1 MASDDIKKRLR
12 QYLNPAIK
20 GKFTNAILSALAA
33 GDELNQ
39 QNLLAAKQQLF
50 IATASGTFLD
60 RLLAAKG
67 VTRPP
72 GVGISDDLFRQIG
85 IKQTTN
91 KLVTNIFL
99 DVLEIFYGEEAI
111 RANVMSTRP
120 EGYVLS
126 TGMTLLLKVDGRS
139 DVLNITFDAADFT
152 NIANASATEVAAAIS
167 RSAFNHG
174 FTLSASAVVS
184 PVDGLRYVQLLS
196 GTKGP
201 KSAVTV
207 VGGSAQNVLRFPEAR
222 NAIPNVGTEF
232 TTSFDG
238 PYVKFTWTGGPDP
251 ELQFV
256 NQGDYVNIYG
266 AGYLDTNQGTFEI
279 QSVQGGPVN
288 EAYFE
293 IINPNFVPQGPVVL
307 AQVGGASGGGKVVN
321 SASISSSPT
330 GTVRSS
336 NVVTVTT
343 QTAHGFAPG
352 QKVTISNVDNT
363 SFNGTFT
370 IITAGGSTFTY
381 NQLGVDVASGSGT
394 ASVSYDIAVS
404 PTGAVRSGGTTTV
417 TTTTNHNL
425 TVSQTVQVLGVAD
438 SSFNGNFTITA
449 VGANTFE
456 YIQDE
461 SNDVTFFN
469 PKRFVIQSQ
478 VRYASVYE
486 ANPYEIVVFLPA
498 TTKIVKRELIGSWHL
513 HNSALDRDFL
523 GSYTFDPTTGFPV
536 TKTATR
542 LTEDIFAGQ
551 LKTVGFG
558 MDTSQFPDEEGFLVF
573 EWGTDKQEG
582 PVRYLGRPSSASLL
596 LDPSYKFKKT
606 HLAGA
611 DIRVI
616 ADRKAYKPKTDGT
629 DYQAYVTGTIKGRIE
644 AEALIDKLK
653 AAGIFLNVVIVYP
666 EGPGLHDVP
675 GYVYAGDFS

>member
-1 MASDDIKKRLR
+1 MANDDIKKRIR

-20 GKFTNAILSALAA
+20 GKFTNAIIDALAA

-39 QNLLAAKQQLF
+39 QNLLAVKEQLF

-60 RLLAAKG
+60 RLMSALG

-111 RANVMSTRP
+111 RANVTSTRP

-126 TGMTLLLKVDGRS
+126 TGMTLLIKVDSNS
-139 DVLNITFDAADFT
+139 DILNITFNAADFT
-152 NIANASATEVAAAIS
+152 NIANASATEVANAIS
-167 RSAFNHG
+167 RAAFNNG
-174 FTLSASAVVS
+174 YTMSASAEIS
-184 PVDGLRYVQLLS
+184 PIDGLRYVQLLS

-201 KSAVTV
+201 KSSLTV
-207 VGGSAQNVLRFPEAR
+207 VGGSAQNILRFPEAK
-222 NAIPNVGTEF
+222 NAIPNVGTTF

-251 ELQFV
+251 ELSFV
-256 NQGDYVNIYG
+256 NPGDYVNIYG
-266 AGYLDTNQGTFEI
+266 AGYLETNQGTFVIE
-279 QSVQGGPVN
+279 SVQGGPVN

-293 IINPNFVPQGPVVL
+293 IINPNFVPQGAVIL
-307 AQVGGASGGGKVVN
+307 SQVPGASGGGRVVN
-321 SASISSSPT
+321 SASITTSPT
-330 GTVRSS
+330 GASRSS

-343 QTAHGFAPG
+343 QAPHGFAVG
-352 QKVTISNVDNT
+352 QKVTITNVDNT

-370 IITAGGSTFTY
+370 LITAAGSTFTY
-381 NQLGVDVASGSGT
+381 NQLGVDVSSGGGS
-394 ASVSYDIAVS
+394 ASVSYVIAPS
-404 PTGAVRSGGTTTV
+404 TAGAIRSGGTTTI
-417 TTTTNHNL
+417 TTTTTHNL

-438 SSFNGNFTITA
+438 SSFNGNFTITS
-449 VGANTFE
+449 VGASSFT

-469 PKRFVIQSQ
+469 PKRFVIQNQ

-486 ANPYEIVVFLPA
+486 ANPYEVVVFLPA
-498 TTKIVKRELIGSWHL
+498 TTKIVKRDLIGSWHV
-513 HNSALDRDFL
+513 HNSAQDTNFL

-536 TKTATR
+536 TKIATK
-542 LTEDIFAGQ
+542 LTEEIFAGQ

-558 MDTSQFPDEEGFLVF
+558 TNTSEFPDEEGFLVF
-573 EWGTDKQEG
+573 EWGTANQEG

-596 LDPSYKFKKT
+596 LDPSYKFQKS
-606 HLAGA
+606 HDVGA

-616 ADRKAYKPKTDGT
+616 ADRKAYKPKPDGT

-644 AEALIDKLK
+644 AELLINKLK
-653 AAGIFLNVVIVYP
+653 AAGIFLNVVVVYP